1 MQASGDACGAAKDQ
15 RSTGPPG
22 TRLVLV
28 AHGSRDPRAERSTL
42 ALAQAVRRRAGAP
55 VEATFLDFSTPR
67 LVDSL
72 AGSAVPA
79 VVVPL
84 LLTKAYHGRIDVP
97 AEVERARV
105 AAPGVELRLAE
116 VLGPVAGR
124 VPDRTALDVIVAG
137 LVRRLGEAGALA
149 GERWRGA
156 APQASPAGERWRAA
170 APQASPAVDGI
181 VLAAAGSRDAS
192 TLDSVGWVAEAL
204 EAALG
209 VPCRAGY
216 ASGTGPGTGAAAA
229 ALAGQGARRIAVA
242 GYFLAPGLLFD
253 RAVNQAL
260 AAGAACAAAPLG
272 DAPELVD
279 LVLARAAAASGVTEQ
294 EPLVAA

>member
-1 MQASGDACGAAKDQ
+1 
-15 RSTGPPG
+15 
-22 TRLVLV
+22 VLV

-42 ALAQAVRRRAGAP
+42 ALAHAVRRRAGGM
-55 VEATFLDFSTPR
+55 VEAAFLDFSTPR
-67 LVDSL
+67 LADAL

-84 LLTKAYHGRIDVP
+84 LLTKAYHGRVDVP

>member
-124 VPDRTALDVIVAG
+124 VPDRTALDAIVAG
-137 LVRRLGEAGALA
+137 LVRRLGEAGAL
-149 GERWRGA
+149 
-156 APQASPAGERWRAA
+156 AGERWRAA

-204 EAALG
+204 GAALC

-216 ASGTGPGTGAAAA
+216 ASGTGPGTGAAVA
-229 ALAGQGARRIAVA
+229 ALAGRGARRIAVA

>member
-124 VPDRTALDVIVAG
+124 VPDRAVLDAIVAG
-137 LVRRLGEAGALA
+137 LVRRLGEAGAL
-149 GERWRGA
+149 
-156 APQASPAGERWRAA
+156 AGERWRAA

-192 TLDSVGWVAEAL
+192 TLDSVGWVAKAL